1 MLRYSLCAIHLSALL
16 FAAGTAMA
24 ETDSVQ
30 YHYASRTSGE
40 AVATDNVSATSAN
53 AAATASCSDCGCT
66 TGGCASC
73 GDCGC
78 ASSCDCGCKSCC
90 DCGCKSCCE
99 NFCKDCCCD
108 CRPTWTVKAGA
119 LIMQRS
125 APQPNILIQ
134 DTVTGATVANA
145 RNYNFNWDG
154 GVDISAIRRFGDN
167 ALEVRYFGIDGWRAT
182 QEFTTPGIWN
192 FPTNPPLFG
201 LGVAD
206 IESVYTSRLYN
217 AEINLRHN
225 VNDRIQLLAGFRWL
239 ELHENLNFNAD
250 FGGNQA
256 VITENTDNHLYG
268 GQLGADMRLW
278 NRGGPFSIDG
288 VFKAGVYGN
297 SSDNTFGV
305 NQAIGPA
312 FGAGQA
318 KGQVAFVG
326 EIGLTAVYQWSDHI
340 ALRGGYQVLWVDGVS
355 LASDQLPAID
365 VVNASGI
372 DTTGDAFYHGAMMSV
387 DFTW

>member
-1 MLRYSLCAIHLSALL
+1 MLRYSLCATLL
-16 FAAGTAMA
+16 FAAGTALA
-24 ETDSVQ
+24 DSSVQ
-30 YHYASRTSGE
+30 YRYGE
-40 AVATDNVSATSAN
+40 AAATDNVSATSTSTAGT
-53 AAATASCSDCGCT
+53 ATASDCACT

-73 GDCGC
+73 NDCSC

-90 DCGCKSCCE
+90 ENFGKDCGCD
-99 NFCKDCCCD
+99 CKPC
-108 CRPTWTVKAGA
+108 WTVKAGA

-125 APQPNILIQ
+125 APQPNVLIQ
-134 DTVTGATVANA
+134 NTVTGGAVADA

-154 GVDISAIRRFGDN
+154 GLDISAIRRFGDN
-167 ALEVRYFGIDGWRAT
+167 KALEVRYFGIDGWRAT

-206 IESVYTSRLYN
+206 ITSVYTSRIYST
-217 AEINLRHN
+217 EINVRRD
-225 VNDRIQLLAGFRWL
+225 VNDRIQVLAGFRWL
-239 ELHENLNFNAD
+239 ELHENLQFNAD

-256 VITENTDNHLYG
+256 VITDNTDNHLYG

-288 VFKAGVYGN
+288 VFKAGIYGN

-305 NQAIGPA
+305 TQAIGPA
-312 FGAGQA
+312 FGAGQD

-326 EIGLTAVYQWSDHI
+326 EIGLTAVYQWTDHI
-340 ALRGGYQVLWVDGVS
+340 ALRGGYQLLWVDGVS
-355 LASDQLPAID
+355 LASDQLKAID
-365 VVNASGI
+365 VINASGI